1 MMEYTKI
8 DVSFDFTT
16 DTPNYWNNYWQDE
29 IGRSFADPDMLS
41 KKLRLY
47 HKTIWSKK
55 LPNNEFL
62 ELEIGSVSQYLKWKD
77 FKFGSDSITTS
88 FRNKSNKALIL
99 KVVDSMPNYRE
110 FIENYVRKSYTI
122 GGAIIFPKTMG
133 GINQMRGLNRKIRDR
148 FDLTLECIRR
158 YYNNEKSPLYETL
171 LKNEDFFNL
180 FVDFKG
186 YVDFFFLQDLVNV
199 DYSEIKFWLGNGDFD
214 ENPMPKT
221 VKEYL
226 LWMENQM
233 QFVEKRNKCI
243 EQYYELKE
251 AEV

>member
-1 MMEYTKI
+1 
-8 DVSFDFTT
+8 
-16 DTPNYWNNYWQDE
+16 
-29 IGRSFADPDMLS
+29 
-41 KKLRLY
+41 
-47 HKTIWSKK
+47 
-55 LPNNEFL
+55 
-62 ELEIGSVSQYLKWKD
+62 
-77 FKFGSDSITTS
+77 
-88 FRNKSNKALIL
+88 
-99 KVVDSMPNYRE
+99 
-110 FIENYVRKSYTI
+110 
-122 GGAIIFPKTMG
+122 
-133 GINQMRGLNRKIRDR
+133 MRGLNRKIRDR

-199 DYSEIKFWLGNGDFD
+199 EYSEIKFWLGNGNFD
-214 ENPMPKT
+214 ENPVPKT

-233 QFVEKRNKCI
+233 RFVEKRNKRI